1 MIKAILT
8 ISLFITCQVIYSQLI
23 DWKTHYEKSSYQ
35 ETPRY
40 DETIRYCKQLAYNSD
55 YIRYSS
61 FGVSPQ
67 GRELPLLIVSTD
79 KLFSPDEARK
89 AGKAVVLIQA
99 SIHSGEPDGKDA
111 GMMLLRDLIIH
122 EKGLDKLKNLVVL
135 FIPIFNVD
143 GHEIWSKYSR
153 INQNGPVESGYRAT
167 AQNLNLNR
175 DYLKADAPEMQAWLK
190 MYHSWLP
197 EFFIDCHTTD
207 GADYQY
213 EITYGMEIGGNMEE
227 SLTQWQKEEF
237 IPAME
242 KYMESKQMPVFPYVQ
257 FRRWHDPRSG
267 LRTGVASPM
276 TSTGYTALM
285 NRPGLLIETHMLK
298 PYKNRVSSTY
308 EMILFSLD
316 YLNTRAAE
324 LISMVMH
331 ADRKMAEGR
340 YRRQAL
346 PIKYKISM
354 QDSIMVN
361 FRGIEYD
368 VVESDLTGHSWF
380 KYGTAKKDFILPY
393 FNKALPDVAVKLPE
407 AYFIPAEWTE
417 VIRRLDDHHIAYY
430 RLGESIYQDFESYSF
445 PVVEWNK
452 KPYEGRIQLNLK
464 EVVPI
469 EELRRVEAGTIVV
482 PVEQSRVKIIAHL
495 LEPQA
500 DNSLISWGFMN
511 SVFEQK
517 EYAETYVMEKMAREM
532 IKADKKLK
540 EEFEQK
546 MASDPD
552 FAGNHWAITNWFYEK
567 TPYFDKRINKYPIS
581 KLTRVKK
588 PNYGTKPVGF

>member
-1 MIKAILT
+1 MLKSIIT
-8 ISLFITCQVIYSQLI
+8 ISLILLGQIVHSQLI
-23 DWKTHYEKSSYQ
+23 DWKTYYEKSAYQ
-35 ETPRY
+35 ATPRY

-79 KLFSPDEARK
+79 KLFSPEEARK

-111 GMMLLRDLIIH
+111 GMMLLRDMII
-122 EKGLDKLKNLVVL
+122 EKKGLDKLTNLVVL

-153 INQNGPVESGYRAT
+153 INQNGPIESGFRAT

-190 MYHSWLP
+190 LYHSWLP
-197 EFFIDCHTTD
+197 DFFIDCHTTD

-213 EITYGMEIGGNMEE
+213 EITYGMEIGGNMDED
-227 SLTQWQKEEF
+227 LTRWQKDEF

-242 KYMESKQMPVFPYVQ
+242 KYMDSKQMPVFPYVQ
-257 FRRWHDPRSG
+257 FRKWHDPRSG

-298 PYKNRVSSTY
+298 QYRNRVSSTY

-316 YLNTRAAE
+316 FINTRATE
-324 LISMVMH
+324 LNSLILH
-331 ADRKMAEGR
+331 AGRKMAEGK

-346 PIKYKISM
+346 PVKYKISM

-361 FRGIEYD
+361 FKGIDYE
-368 VVESDLTGHSWF
+368 VVKSDLTGHSWF
-380 KYGTAKKDFILPY
+380 KYGNTKKDFLLPY
-393 FNKALPDVAVKLPE
+393 FNKTLPEVTVKLPE
-407 AYFIPAEWTE
+407 AYFIPAELTE
-417 VIRRLDDHHIAYY
+417 IIRRLDDHNIQYY

-445 PVVEWNK
+445 PSVEWGK

-469 EELRRVEAGTIVV
+469 EELRRVEAGAVVV

-532 IKADKKLK
+532 IKSDKKLK

-567 TPYFDKRINKYPIS
+567 TPYYDKRINKYPIS
-581 KLTRVKK
+581 KLNRIKK
-588 PNYGTKPVGF
+588 PNYGVKPVGF